1 MTLKEFE
8 DRIEGGEELVIID
21 DLVLNVGKFKSEHPG
36 GKFLL
41 EHNVGRDISKF
52 FYGGYYM
59 DGNLIKGGS
68 QSNTHS
74 NVARKIVDLLSIARI
89 TVTSSEPVSNF
100 QAQISSRTPL
110 TPSVTS
116 NA

>member
-41 EHNVGRDISKF
+41 EHNVGRDISKY
-52 FYGGYYM
+52 FYGGYV
-59 DGNLIKGGS
+59 LE
-68 QSNTHS
+68 NTTGLKPVRHS
-74 NVARKIVDLLSIARI
+74 NLAVKIV
-89 TVTSSEPVSNF
+89 N
-100 QAQISSRTPL
+100 
-110 TPSVTS
+110 
-116 NA
+116 